1 MVDQQQQPENHFDK
15 KLLAGL
21 IVFLICCLMAY
32 VRFTSNPADLLIGGF
47 IGWIGN
53 SLGNLGNMLTGRPQT
68 RTADKGMTVST
79 EPGTTGTITAE
90 VKNP

>member
-1 MVDQQQQPENHFDK
+1 MNPNPENHFDK

-32 VRFTSNPADLLIGGF
+32 VRFTTNPADLLIGGF

-53 SLGNLGNMLTGRPQT
+53 SLGNLGNMLTGRPAQ
-68 RTADKGMTVST
+68 RAQDKDGKTTTLDVNA
-79 EPGTTGTITAE
+79 TTGTATAE
-90 VKNP
+90 VKS